1 MGVKT
6 PRLDLDFSDPAAIA
20 DPFGAWEEVR
30 AAGRVVWNEAQRG
43 WMVAGYDD
51 CSEVFD
57 DTWGERFG
65 ISSLDVMFWFDAPN
79 MIAVDGKE
87 HRRLRRGLAKYFTP
101 AAIKRTW
108 EPRVRAVVD
117 EFLGPLVQRNET
129 IELEEFTKLPV
140 VIVAEM
146 LGVPEEH
153 HEDFRR
159 WSIAIV
165 DNVAFGHEGSDARDV
180 MTQAIVELDAY
191 LDEEIER
198 HRRDRPDDLLTWM
211 VDMPD
216 WSEEEMRSSAK
227 VMLLAGYDTTA
238 KLMGSALLALQQHPD
253 QRRLLVDNPE
263 LIPNAVEEVL
273 RWDGVATVLVRWVRR
288 DTVLAGTE
296 LAAGDRI
303 YLFLGAADRD
313 PSRWDD
319 AQRFDVT
326 RPFKPN
332 LGFGGGPHV
341 CIGAPLARLEAN
353 VALEELLRLA
363 PEYRLRDVEYGHTFL
378 NHGPG
383 KGVIDVEVLSAAP

>member
-1 MGVKT
+1 VSS
-6 PRLDLDFSDPAAIA
+6 PRLDLDFRDAAVIA
-20 DPFGAWEEVR
+20 DPFGAWEDVR
-30 AAGRVVWNEAQRG
+30 AAGRVVWNGVQQG

-51 CSEVFD
+51 CAEVFD

-65 ISSLDVMFWFDAPN
+65 ISSLAVMFWFDAPN

-101 AAIKRTW
+101 AAVARTW
-108 EPRVRAVVD
+108 EPRVREVVD

-129 IELEEFTKLPV
+129 IGLEEFTKLPV

-146 LGVPEEH
+146 LGVPEER

-165 DNVAFGHEGSDARDV
+165 DNVTFGHEEGEARRV
-180 MTQAIVELDAY
+180 MTQAIAELDEY

-198 HRRDRPDDLLTWM
+198 HRRDRPDDLLTLM

-253 QRRLLVDNPE
+253 QRRLLVERPE

-273 RWDGVATVLVRWVRR
+273 RWDGVATVLVRWVRK

-296 LAAGDRI
+296 LKAGDRV
-303 YLFLGAADRD
+303 YLFLGAAHRD

-319 AQRFDVT
+319 PHRFDVT

-341 CIGAPLARLEAN
+341 CIGAPLARLELK

-363 PEYRLRDVEYGHTFL
+363 PDYRLRDVEYGHTFM
-378 NHGPG
+378 NHGPEG
-383 KGVIDVEVLSAAP
+383 GVIDVGVLSPA